1 MTDERNDR
9 PLTTADMVQAG
20 QQGTQSAPQQRMPAE
35 DQAAALISGH
45 EMEQFRARWTAIQA
59 KFVDDPRSAVQEA
72 DSLVAELMKR
82 IAETFAKE
90 RQGLE
95 SQWASGG
102 DANPNTEDLR
112 VALQRYRTFFNRLL
126 SV

>member
-1 MTDERNDR
+1 MTDQQNNR
-9 PLTTADMVQAG
+9 PLSTADVVQAG
-20 QQGTQSAPQQRMPAE
+20 QQGNAAPQSNPAPS
-35 DQAAALISGH
+35 DKAAALLSNE
-45 EMEQFRARWTAIQA
+45 EMDRFRSRWTTIQA

-95 SQWASGG
+95 SQWATGG
-102 DANPNTEDLR
+102 DVNPNTEDLR

-126 SV
+126 MV